1 VDPLTALFGALALV
15 LIVLFL
21 VLLGS
26 TKPGQRGDKLAYSTL
41 LQLTDAAQIQEAT
54 LLDYDHRV
62 LVRTRNGNDGWA
74 SYPSTGG
81 QGDALAARLTRER
94 ARVFVDSQG
103 GKQARRLVVQVL
115 LPILILV
122 SLFSLFMRM
131 SQQSDAGGIG
141 GFSRWRGRR
150 HRQDGERRGPMFAD
164 VGGAQTAV
172 LELEE
177 LCDLLRF
184 PDRFAQLRVRP
195 PKGALLVGPP
205 GTGKTL
211 LARATANEADSAF
224 FAVSGAEFVESLV
237 GVGAARIRD
246 LFSQARAA
254 APAIVFIDE
263 LDAVGRKRGAGVGQ
277 GNDEREQTL
286 NQLLVEMDG
295 FEAGRGLVVLAA
307 TNRPDIL
314 DPALLRPGRFDRQIT
329 VDAPDL
335 AGRTQI
341 LELYLAGRPCEP
353 DVEPRLVAQRCP
365 GFTGAELE
373 NLVNEAALLT
383 GRSGHDAIAMNDL
396 HEAIERTIGGARN
409 DAHVLGPDE
418 LRTISVHEAA
428 HAVVAAAEGSGHQLH
443 QLSVVARGRRLGR
456 ATSFLLDRDRMVLR
470 RNDLERSL
478 AVTMAGAAAEHIAFG
493 EVSTAVNEDL
503 HTATQLAR
511 SMVTSYGMSA
521 LGPVTIGERSA
532 EIFLG
537 AELQDMGKVGP
548 GTLERIDAE
557 TRTLV
562 ERAEDRATAALRANW
577 AVVEAIADD
586 LIEYETLGDEALA
599 KHLTA
604 VRAADHNGAG
614 PPR

>member
-1 VDPLTALFGALALV
+1 V
-15 LIVLFL
+15 LLVLFL
-21 VLLGS
+21 LLLG
-26 TKPGQRGDKLAYSTL
+26 TTEPEKRGGQIAYSTAL
-41 LQLTDAAQIQEAT
+41 RLATGRQVADAV

-62 LVRTRNGNDGWA
+62 LLRTRSGRDAWA
-74 SYPSTGG
+74 GYPSSGTQADTLTSRLSAGG
-81 QGDALAARLTRER
+81 
-94 ARVFVDSQG
+94 ARVVVDAQG
-103 GKQARRLVVQVL
+103 SKQARRLIVQVL

-122 SLFSLFMRM
+122 SLFSLFMRL
-131 SQQSDAGGIG
+131 SQTADTGVGA
-141 GFSRWRGRR
+141 FSRWRGGRSKV
-150 HRQDGERRGPMFAD
+150 GEGPQRPSFAD
-164 VGGAQTAV
+164 VGGASGAV
-172 LELEE
+172 VELQE

-184 PDRFAQLRVRP
+184 PERYDALGVRP

-211 LARATANEADSAF
+211 LARATAGEADAAF

-246 LFSQARAA
+246 LFVQARAA

-295 FEAGRGLVVLAA
+295 FDAGSGIIVLAA

-335 AGRTQI
+335 AGRTAI
-341 LELYLAGRPCEP
+341 LALYLKGRPCDP
-353 DVEPRLVAQRCP
+353 DVVPQEIARRCA

-373 NLVNEAALLT
+373 NVVNEAALLAA
-383 GRSGHDAIAMNDL
+383 RARQASIAVSHLD
-396 HEAIERTIGGARN
+396 EAIERTVGGPRN
-409 DAHVLGPDE
+409 DAHVLSREE

-428 HAVVAAAEGSGHQLH
+428 HAVVAAAQGSADQVH

-456 ATSFLLDRDRMVLR
+456 ATTLLLDRDRMVLR
-470 RNDLERSL
+470 HSDIDRQL
-478 AVTMAGAAAEHIAFG
+478 AVTMAGAAAERIAFG
-493 EVSTAVNEDL
+493 EVSTAVNDDL
-503 HTATQLAR
+503 HAATQLAR
-511 SMVTSYGMSA
+511 TMVTSFGMSS

-537 AELQDMGKVGP
+537 ATLQDVGSVGP
-548 GTLERIDAE
+548 GTLERIDVE
-557 TRTLV
+557 TRAIV
-562 ERAEDRATAALRANW
+562 ERAEQRAAEALHENW
-577 AVVEAIADD
+577 AVVEAIAAELVNAETVGDD
-586 LIEYETLGDEALA
+586 RLMAHLA
-599 KHLTA
+599 T
-604 VRAADHNGAG
+604 VRARRDADVALDQ
-614 PPR
+614 P